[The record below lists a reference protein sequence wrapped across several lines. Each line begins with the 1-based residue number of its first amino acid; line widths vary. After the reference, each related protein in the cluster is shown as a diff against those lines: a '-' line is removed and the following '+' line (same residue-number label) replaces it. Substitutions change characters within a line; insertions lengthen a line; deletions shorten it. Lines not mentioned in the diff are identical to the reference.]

1 MFNELSERKTIDWS
15 YDSTN
20 NDWTSLD
27 KWVEEGRPD
36 KFIVLGVFI
45 NPHGKIT
52 KTEEGEVP
60 YIVTKGFNI
69 RLPLWHCK
77 MIKML
82 LADQALIDGIDAGK
96 CGAKVLQYEDP
107 RGSLTSP
114 SYLVRNRTLGPPLE
128 NHPETPPSSRR

>member
-1 MFNELSERKTIDWS
+1 MFNELSEKKSIDWS

-82 LADQALIDGIDAGK
+82 LNDQALIDGIDAGK
-96 CGAKVLQYEDP
+96 CGAKVLQYEDQW
-107 RGSLTSP
+107 GKT
-114 SYLVRNRTLGPPLE
+114 RNKIELYDRE
-128 NHPETPPSSRR
+128 